1 MVILQQQGMPVRQP
15 MMTGTQ
21 PGMMP
26 MGVAMPSNAT
36 TAAQQSFII
45 PQQTSA
51 VSTDH
56 QNGKA
61 NNVQLDPF
69 GAF

>member
-1 MVILQQQGMPVRQP
+1 MPIRQP
-15 MMTGTQ
+15 MMAGSQ
-21 PGMMP
+21 PGMVP
-26 MGVAMPSNAT
+26 MGMPL
-36 TAAQQSFII
+36 AAQQPFII

>member
-1 MVILQQQGMPVRQP
+1 MRQP
-15 MMTGTQ
+15 MMAGTQ
-21 PGMMP
+21 PGMVP
-26 MGVAMPSNAT
+26 MGMVLPTNAN
-36 TAAQQSFII
+36 AQQPFII

>member
-1 MVILQQQGMPVRQP
+1 MVQQGMPIRQP

-26 MGVAMPSNAT
+26 LGMGMVLPPNAT
-36 TAAQQSFII
+36 AQQQFII

>member
-1 MVILQQQGMPVRQP
+1 MRQP
-15 MMTGTQ
+15 MMAGTQ

-26 MGVAMPSNAT
+26 MGMGVLPQNAAT
-36 TAAQQSFII
+36 AQQFII

-51 VSTDH
+51 VPSDH

>member
-1 MVILQQQGMPVRQP
+1 MPARQP
-15 MMTGTQ
+15 MMGGTQ
-21 PGMMP
+21 SGMMP
-26 MGVAMPSNAT
+26 MSGMMLPQNA
-36 TAAQQSFII
+36 APAQQQFII

-51 VSTDH
+51 VSSDH

>member
-1 MVILQQQGMPVRQP
+1 MPIRQP
-15 MMTGTQ
+15 MMAGTQ
-21 PGMMP
+21 PGMMQ
-26 MGVAMPSNAT
+26 MGMVLPQNAAT
-36 TAAQQSFII
+36 AQQQFII

-51 VSTDH
+51 VSSDH

>member
-1 MVILQQQGMPVRQP
+1 MPIRQP
-15 MMTGTQ
+15 MMAGTQ
-21 PGMMP
+21 PGMVP
-26 MGVAMPSNAT
+26 MGMPL
-36 TAAQQSFII
+36 AAQQPFII

>member
-1 MVILQQQGMPVRQP
+1 MPIRQP
-15 MMTGTQ
+15 MMAGTQ

-26 MGVAMPSNAT
+26 MGMVLPQNAV
-36 TAAQQSFII
+36 QQQFII